1 MQKLYV
7 LHLFAHTA
15 SRTAKIES
23 ARLSCVDVSGY
34 TITATRKIFGLPLIF
49 IFGALQLLN
58 ERSSMANCENKI
70 GTDVRKDDYAD
81 HTRI

>member
-15 SRTAKIES
+15 PRAAKIES
-23 ARLSCVDVSGY
+23 ARLSCVGISGY
-34 TITATRKIFGLPLIF
+34 TITVAREIFGLPLIF

-58 ERSSMANCENKI
+58 EL
-70 GTDVRKDDYAD
+70 RKQDRHGEDAREDDYAD
-81 HTRI
+81 RTCI